1 MTSSSTRVSLRLLS
15 SGSTSIISF
24 HFTSFN
30 TESGF
35 DYVTVNRC
43 TSSSCGTKEE
53 LDRRSGSTVPSSPF
67 TSSSSYPYLQLVLT
81 SDGSEQ
87 RSGFV
92 GTWSV
97 SSGSSDSSPPTAE
110 SPSNSVTDCK
120 FARAVPG
127 ASSWQVEERTCTP
140 ISCGS
145 YVPPANG
152 AVSPTGERTYGQT
165 VTITCNAG
173 YEPTTDERY
182 SSTPSCQANGVF
194 TTGKQCHQ
202 TPCGV

>member
-1 MTSSSTRVSLRLLS
+1 MMRRRRRLRLRPAPVRAGAGRPGRLLFS
-15 SGSTSIISF
+15 VHIRVGRRRRRRHPGGGGRGSLARG
-24 HFTSFN
+24 H
-30 TESGF
+30 GPGGG
-35 DYVTVNRC
+35 D
-43 TSSSCGTKEE
+43 G
-53 LDRRSGSTVPSSPF
+53 GSD
-67 TSSSSYPYLQLVLT
+67 QG
-81 SDGSEQ
+81 DG
-87 RSGFV
+87 G
-92 GTWSV
+92 
-97 SSGSSDSSPPTAE
+97 GSSDSSPPTAD

-165 VTITCNAG
+165 VTITCNTG
-173 YEPTTDERY
+173 YELTTDERY

-202 TPCGV
+202 TPCGSDRGGDLEAA